1 MFFRPTFFRLTSEW
15 QFEEQA
21 KNVLAQGPD
30 TAVCESRNKL
40 AIAQTKF
47 RSTIHKLTYP
57 LKTPSCGMFLAS
69 LSAPPLTRFVRNL
82 AESALRET
90 LYCCLCIYGLPINKS
105 AIFLVRIEI
114 ILIFATAE
122 HALGVCEVRYLLEQ
136 RPPSRL

>member
-1 MFFRPTFFRLTSEW
+1 MLSGEVGR
-15 QFEEQA
+15 QAEEQA

-69 LSAPPLTRFVRNL
+69 LSAPPLTRFVCNL
-82 AESALRET
+82 VEFVLRET
-90 LYCCLCIYGLPINKS
+90 LYCCLCIYVIPVNKS
-105 AIFLVRIEI
+105 AIFLVQIEI
-114 ILIFATAE
+114 MRIFAPCSLFIKT
-122 HALGVCEVRYLLEQ
+122 
-136 RPPSRL
+136 